1 LLLGCFVKVKIEAG
15 ELEDTLTIPRAA
27 LRDGNRIWI
36 VGDDHVLKILQA
48 TVLWRETE
56 TVLISNNLE
65 KGDQLIVS
73 DLRVALPGMEVAPQP
88 ATAYPELVAG
98 TGQED

>member
-1 LLLGCFVKVKIEAG
+1 LV
-15 ELEDTLTIPRAA
+15 
-27 LRDGNRIWI
+27 

-65 KGDQLIVS
+65 KGDLLIVS
-73 DLRVALPGMEVAPQP
+73 DLRAALPGMKVAPQP
-88 ATAYPELVAG
+88 ATSYPELVTG
-98 TGQED
+98 TSQEN